1 MTLPYAPRVAKL
13 TITTTISG
21 PRNKGIN
28 HNIAGPS
35 SSSPA
40 RRLSLV
46 PAAACPCDEDISGS
60 IPSSYQ
66 TGETLIRCGR
76 TAGVVVPPVR
86 LYRRCGCTAGAV
98 VPPVRLYRRCGCT
111 AGAVVPLVWGAQES
125 KTALPG
131 SHRTATS
138 EPEANPDPS
147 TSLFC
152 STTCISVPSSS
163 LTVVRVLS
171 PR

>member
-98 VPPVRLYRRCGCT
+98 VP
-111 AGAVVPLVWGAQES
+111 LVWGAQES

-163 LTVVRVLS
+163 LTVVRVL
-171 PR
+171 